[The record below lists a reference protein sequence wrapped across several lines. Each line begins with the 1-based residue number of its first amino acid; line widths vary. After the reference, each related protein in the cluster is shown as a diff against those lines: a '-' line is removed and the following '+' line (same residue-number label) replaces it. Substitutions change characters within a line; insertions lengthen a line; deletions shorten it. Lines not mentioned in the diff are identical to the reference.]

1 VEDHQDVASLQQL
14 TELELEGM
22 EGRIHFL
29 KPTRPMPNL
38 AGVTLTKTPHHQDMR
53 YREDSKFARWM
64 LRHAAQVF
72 PSVEVLQ
79 IGTLGSAPASV
90 GSESDLTHAAS
101 VVDMH
106 VRNLLAAGGN
116 AHLQYLQLDT
126 VLNITD
132 DALDKRCDTG
142 SVQLY
147 ATIEVPVVS
156 AEVLPP
162 PPATPIA
169 PMVVA
174 SPTPAATAQAEGGE
188 GGSGGSDQAGPSSA
202 ATAAPAEGTPSQQQ
216 QQQQQQNNEDED
228 DYDDEE
234 MDDATKA
241 AILEAASTGLV
252 VLWERTVEFV
262 TCDLTDVL
270 VAEFHYSRVGP

>member
-1 VEDHQDVASLQQL
+1 
-14 TELELEGM
+14 
-22 EGRIHFL
+22 
-29 KPTRPMPNL
+29 MPNL

-72 PSVEVLQ
+72 PGVEVLHL
-79 IGTLGSAPASV
+79 GTLGSAPAAV
-90 GSESDLTHAAS
+90 THERELSQAAS

-116 AHLQYLQLDT
+116 ANLQYLQLDT
-126 VLNITD
+126 VLNITED
-132 DALDKRCDTG
+132 ELDKRCETG

-162 PPATPIA
+162 PATPTALAITTT
-169 PMVVA
+169 PVA
-174 SPTPAATAQAEGGE
+174 VEALGAEGIGGE
-188 GGSGGSDQAGPSSA
+188 GGDG
-202 ATAAPAEGTPSQQQ
+202 AEGSAVDTTTATQETPSQQQ
-216 QQQQQQNNEDED
+216 LEHHD
-228 DYDDEE
+228 DDDDDEE
-234 MDDATKA
+234 MDDAAKA
-241 AILEAASTGLV
+241 AIEAASTGLV

-270 VAEFHYSRVGP
+270 VAEFHYSRVNI